1 MEARLVV
8 AGIDVHK
15 KMLAVVVVDDDNPQ
29 QVVDQRKFGSGAKE
43 LLHLRA
49 WLGEHGVN
57 EVVMESTAQ
66 YWRPVWLALETDFV
80 PHLAQAQS
88 NAAPRGRKSD
98 FVDALRLARRFLAAE
113 LRLSF
118 VPDAEQ
124 RSWRGLSRSKHQ
136 KRRRRVQLQNQIE
149 ALLEENQIKLSSV
162 VTDLLGLT
170 GYRIL
175 KALANGESDPEK
187 LITLAANNLKA
198 SPEELADALR
208 GAPIAARYR
217 KVLTMQL
224 EELDLIDRHIA
235 ELSRELGEALR
246 SQQQPVLRLC
256 EIPGVREDAAWQ
268 MIAEIGP
275 EAAVFET
282 PEQMASWIGV
292 CPGREE
298 SAGESKSNRS
308 PKGNR
313 TMRRVLNQVAWG
325 AVRTKDSFFKEL
337 FQRLIPRLG
346 VHKAVWAVAHRIAR
360 LIWKVLHEQVRYIER
375 GPLAMDPIAMK
386 RRVARLTKQMRKL
399 GYTIEVKPVAQT
411 TD

>member
-1 MEARLVV
+1 MEAKLIV

-15 KMLAVVVVDDDNPQ
+15 KMLAVVVVDDDNPKQ
-29 QVVDQRKFGSGAKE
+29 ALDRRKFGSGAKE
-43 LLHLRA
+43 LKHLSA
-49 WLGEHGVN
+49 WLSAHGVN

-66 YWRPVWLALETDFV
+66 YWRPVWLALEPDFV

-88 NAAPRGRKSD
+88 NAAPHGRKSD

-113 LRLSF
+113 LRLSY

-149 ALLEENQIKLSSV
+149 ALLEENRIKLSSV
-162 VTDLLGLT
+162 VTDLLGAS
-170 GYRIL
+170 GYRML
-175 KALANGESDPEK
+175 KALAKGESDLEK
-187 LITLAANNLKA
+187 LKALAANNLKA
-198 SPEELADALR
+198 SPEELGDALSQ
-208 GAPIAARYR
+208 APIAELAR

-235 ELSRELGEALR
+235 DLSRELGEALR
-246 SQQQPVLRLC
+246 SQQAAVVRLC
-256 EIPGVREDAAWQ
+256 AIPGVREDAAWQ

-275 EAAVFET
+275 EAAVFDT
-282 PEQMASWIGV
+282 AGQMASWIGV

-298 SAGESKSNRS
+298 SAGESTSNRS

-313 TMRRVLNQVAWG
+313 TMRRLLNQVAWG
-325 AVRTKDSFFKEL
+325 AVRTKDSFYREL

-360 LIWKVLHEQVRYIER
+360 VIWKILHEKVDYVER
-375 GPLAMDPIAMK
+375 GPRALDPIAMN
-386 RRVARLTKQMRKL
+386 RRVTRLARQLRKL
-399 GYTIEVKPVAQT
+399 GYSIEVKPVAPAT
-411 TD
+411 I

>member
-1 MEARLVV
+1 MEAKLIV

-15 KMLAVVVVDDDNPQ
+15 KMLAVVVVDDEHPQ
-29 QVVDQRKFGSGAKE
+29 QALERRKFGSGAKE
-43 LLHLRA
+43 LKHLCA
-49 WLGEHGVN
+49 WLSAHGVS

-66 YWRPVWLALETDFV
+66 YWRPVWLALERDFV

-113 LRLSF
+113 LRLSY

-149 ALLEENQIKLSSV
+149 ALLEENRIKLSSV
-162 VTDLLGLT
+162 VTDLLGAS
-170 GYRIL
+170 GYRML
-175 KALANGESDPEK
+175 KALAQGESDPEK
-187 LITLAANNLKA
+187 LTALAANNLKA
-198 SPEELADALR
+198 SPEELRDALSA
-208 GAPIAARYR
+208 APIAELSR

-235 ELSRELGEALR
+235 DLSRELGEALR
-246 SQQQPVLRLC
+246 SQQEAVLRLC
-256 EIPGVREDAAWQ
+256 EMPGVREDAAWQ
-268 MIAEIGP
+268 VIAEIGP
-275 EAAVFET
+275 EAAVFDS

-298 SAGESKSNRS
+298 SAGESTSNRS
-308 PKGNR
+308 AKGNR
-313 TMRRVLNQVAWG
+313 TMRRILNQIAWG
-325 AVRTKDSFFKEL
+325 AVRTKDSFFREL

-360 LIWKVLHEQVRYIER
+360 LIWKVLHEKVRYIER
-375 GPLAMDPIAMK
+375 GPLAMDPIKMQ
-386 RRVARLTKQMRKL
+386 RRMARLTKQIRKL
-399 GYTIEVKPVAQT
+399 GYTVEVKPIAPAT
-411 TD
+411 S